1 VAIRRERRL
10 ERSAEKS
17 ASSRLGRLA
26 PSRNASCSSHPV
38 RRDKA
43 MSNIFYIIGVVVVI
57 VAILGFLGLR

>member
-1 VAIRRERRL
+1 LQESEA
-10 ERSAEKS
+10 
-17 ASSRLGRLA
+17 
-26 PSRNASCSSHPV
+26 